1 MLNSSRLL
9 DAAAEG
15 NETVVEGC
23 LAARENPNIQD
34 SHGTTP
40 LIAASTWGFASV
52 VCRLLQAGAALDVVM
67 YRNKWTALHAAA
79 SQGHGKVVMLLLQ
92 AGADP
97 LMKDAHG
104 SAFMSYPSHLPSV
117 RILRGQSTG
126 RSSADMASASQAI
139 WPFFEAQGCKRTTS
153 DRLRQLGLLVPEF
166 KEGGEPSSMLGIRST
181 TNKHHGVRTRGISIT
196 ERPMSRGDVLER
208 DTIPQVARHGSLG
221 GLGGPF

>member
-104 SAFMSYPSHLPSV
+104 
-117 RILRGQSTG
+117 